1 MKIVNAVYRINTID
15 MRDVNENIEEVVS
28 KIGKYITEIRKTN
41 ADSKAP
47 LNIPRLICNDKDKL
61 FNIVITDQSV
71 EIQAINAENINDE
84 VLLDKMVEVVDNIGS
99 FFEDYSD
106 SPFNFCGFSVQTK
119 VTTEEIKENPTDY
132 VSDRIQGFGSNL
144 LVDNAMV
151 RKCFIQGDYYINL
164 TMRNDKQMRVS
175 APKQGAK
182 PTKIEVT
189 DEFMIFEID
198 VNDKYSFLNKPEY
211 ECEIEQ
217 AIGIAQDVSE
227 FYRNKAL
234 SFVQTGEF
242 DYFK

>member
-15 MRDVNENIEEVVS
+15 MRDVNENVEEVIG
-28 KIGKYITEIRKTN
+28 KIGKYITDIRKTN

-47 LNIPRLICNDKDKL
+47 LNIPRLICNDTSKY
-61 FNIVITDQSV
+61 FNIVITDQSI
-71 EIQAINAENINDE
+71 EIQAMNAEKIDDE
-84 VLLDKMVEVVDNIGS
+84 IILDKMVELVDHLGS

-106 SPFNFCGFSVQTK
+106 APFNFCGFSVQAK
-119 VTTEEIKENPTDY
+119 VLTEEIKENPTDY

-189 DEFMIFEID
+189 DEFMIFEVD

-217 AIGIAQDVSE
+217 TIGIAQDVSD
-227 FYRNKAL
+227 FYRNKSL
-234 SFVQTGEF
+234 NFVQTGEF

>member
-1 MKIVNAVYRINTID
+1 MKIVNAVYRINTAD
-15 MRDVNENIEEVVS
+15 MRDINENIDEVIG
-28 KIGKYITEIRKTN
+28 KIGKYITEIRRTN

-47 LNIPRLICNDKDKL
+47 LNIPRIICNDTAKL
-61 FNIVITDQSV
+61 FNIVITNQSI
-71 EIQAINAENINDE
+71 EIQALNAEKANDE
-84 VLLDKMVEVVDNIGS
+84 VILDKMIEVVDNIGS

-106 SPFNFCGFSVQTK
+106 APFNFCGFSIQAK
-119 VTTEEIKENPTDY
+119 VSTEEVKENPTDY
-132 VSDRIQGFGSNL
+132 VADRIQGFNSDL
-144 LVDNAMV
+144 LIDNAMI

-182 PTKIEVT
+182 PSKIEVT
-189 DEFMIFEID
+189 DEFIIFEVD
-198 VNDKYSFLNKPEY
+198 VNDKYAFLNKPEY

-217 AIGIAQDVSE
+217 AIGIAQDVAE
-227 FYRNKAL
+227 FYRAKAL

>member
-15 MRDVNENIEEVVS
+15 MRDVNENIEEILS
-28 KIGKYITEIRKTN
+28 KIGKYVSDIKKTN

-47 LNIPRLICNDKDKL
+47 LNIPRIICSDFSKH
-61 FNIVITDQSV
+61 FNIVITDQSI
-71 EIQAINAENINDE
+71 EIQAMNAEKLDDE
-84 VLLDKMVEVVDNIGS
+84 LILDKMVELVDHIGTY
-99 FFEDYSD
+99 FEDYSD
-106 SPFNFCGFSVQTK
+106 APFNFCGFSIQTK
-119 VTTEEIKENPTDY
+119 VLTEEISENPTDY

-144 LVDNAMV
+144 LVDNAMI

-189 DEFMIFEID
+189 DEFMIFEVD
-198 VNDKYSFLNKPEY
+198 VNDKYAFLNKPEY

-217 AIGIAQDVSE
+217 AIGIAQDVAG
-227 FYRNKAL
+227 FYREKAL
-234 SFVQTGEF
+234 NFVKTGEF